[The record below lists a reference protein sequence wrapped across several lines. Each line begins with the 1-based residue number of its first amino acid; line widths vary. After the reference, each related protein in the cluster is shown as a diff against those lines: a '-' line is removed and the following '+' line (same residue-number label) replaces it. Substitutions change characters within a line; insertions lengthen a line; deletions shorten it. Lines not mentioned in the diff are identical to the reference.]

1 MEDPKSVIHQDFDRS
16 GQYEPGLKSL
26 VRSLQWA
33 FAFLLAV
40 IIGMLIYFFTAGGYF
55 AVEPQQSVIVLKFG
69 KCENSYATGGHWF
82 LPYPV
87 NRFVTVRT
95 NQQFMT
101 VDFMPAPALEG
112 MSQEEA
118 SLEPGRDSYLLTG
131 DANIIHSSWQIGYQ
145 VTNPVKY
152 YETLSTPAN
161 PDSDDV
167 QERDVNGFLNGR
179 GPQTLLR
186 NLFRQSV
193 IRVTSSQKVDDI
205 LYTQQGRYSE
215 EVLRDFRRLV
225 QEADCGV
232 EVENVSLN
240 RVFPPAKTRSAFDQ
254 VAAANNTQSTL
265 INQANEYL
273 VETQNDMLARK
284 AEILAGAET
293 YRMQV
298 VAEVRAESS
307 YFQTINKEYALNPKT
322 VLMALYTNTLS
333 DVLKSQDGK
342 YILGTGA
349 AGSGHKQIRI
359 KLNPEPKNQVP
370 AAASAGGEK

>member
-16 GQYEPGLKSL
+16 GQYEAGLKSL

-33 FAFLLAV
+33 FAFLLVV
-40 IIGMLIYFFTAGGYF
+40 IIGMLVYFFTAGGYF
-55 AVEPQQSVIVLKFG
+55 AVEPQQAVIVLKFG
-69 KCENSYATGGHWF
+69 KYENSYETGGHWF

-95 NQQFMT
+95 NQQFMM
-101 VDFMPAPALEG
+101 VDFLPAPTLEG
-112 MSQEEA
+112 MSPEQ

-131 DANIIHSSWQIGYQ
+131 DANIIHASWQIGYQ
-145 VTNPVKY
+145 VTNPAKY
-152 YETLSTPAN
+152 YETLSTPPN

-167 QERDVNGFLNGR
+167 QERDINGFMNGR

-186 NLFRQSV
+186 NLFRQAV
-193 IRVTSSQKVDDI
+193 ISVTSSQKVDDI

-215 EVLRDFRRLV
+215 EVLRLFTRLV

-240 RVFPPAKTRSAFDQ
+240 RVFPPSKTRAAFDE

-265 INQANEYL
+265 INQANEYM
-273 VETQNDMLARK
+273 VQTENEMLARK
-284 AEILAGAET
+284 AEILASAET
-293 YRMQV
+293 YKMQV
-298 VAEVRAESS
+298 VSEVRAESS
-307 YFQTINKEYALNPKT
+307 YFQTINREYAASPET
-322 VLMALYTNTLS
+322 VLMALYTSTLS
-333 DVLKSQDGK
+333 EVLKSQEGK
-342 YILGTGA
+342 YILGTSTNGA
-349 AGSGHKQIRI
+349 GQKQVRI

-370 AAASAGGEK
+370 AKAPAGEEK